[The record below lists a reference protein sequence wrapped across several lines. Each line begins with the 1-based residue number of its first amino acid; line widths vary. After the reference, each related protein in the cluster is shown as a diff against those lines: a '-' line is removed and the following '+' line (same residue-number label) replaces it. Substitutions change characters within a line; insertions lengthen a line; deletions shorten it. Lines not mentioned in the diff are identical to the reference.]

1 MIMSKRNIAVVVVLA
16 LAVVA
21 VGLLIYR
28 DYKDNRYSVIYMT
41 TGEVYIGKLRTFPDF
56 ELTDA
61 YLYQVTKDVAD
72 PTKSNF
78 QIIPIKEALWA
89 PKSMHLTKENVAFYG
104 QLLPTS
110 KIVETIAGKG
120 K

>member
-1 MIMSKRNIAVVVVLA
+1 MMTSKRNIAVVVVLV

-61 YLYQVTKDVAD
+61 YLYQVTKDAD
-72 PTKSNF
+72 DSTKSNF
-78 QIIPIKEALWA
+78 QLIPIKDALWA
-89 PKSMHLTKENVAFYG
+89 PKSMHLVKNNVAFYG

-110 KIVETIAGKG
+110 KIAETIAVKG